1 MKKKILLILY
11 IAILTFPIT
20 AFGLID
26 FCFSVSFT
34 VLTLV
39 LGWPSML
46 LYETFPTVTPVQEFS
61 SMLVFGFVVNFLIAL
76 AISIF
81 LGIHETEQGLP
92 FYKKFKLPILFSI
105 FIFLLLIIS
114 FIDPTCWR

>member
-46 LYETFPTVTPVQEFS
+46 L
-61 SMLVFGFVVNFLIAL
+61 FGFVVNFLIAL

-81 LGIHETEQGLP
+81 LGRHETEQGLP